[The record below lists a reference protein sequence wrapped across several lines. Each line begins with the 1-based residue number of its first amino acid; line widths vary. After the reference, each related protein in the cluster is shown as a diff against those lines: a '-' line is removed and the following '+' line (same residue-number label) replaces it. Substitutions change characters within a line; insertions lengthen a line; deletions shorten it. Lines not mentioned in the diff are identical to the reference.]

1 MAPTLNQLLHALS
14 APFWLL
20 TLGCA
25 AGFALLW
32 WWTLGHRRWQ
42 RRRLLQRRLAEVG
55 NGGNGGGGGGSGGGE
70 GGDGSGSGATNS
82 RPAAHPLTSTAPGT
96 SSVLHPRFLFV
107 GDAAADVAGLLRA
120 GGALPQRAT
129 PSAPWQAWTQLAMTA
144 IALAPG
150 VAENATT
157 AASPTNATNATNAAD
172 AADATNAEDVAD
184 RRARRLWLQGLL
196 ALAEQHPALPLNGI
210 VVCVAAEALP
220 QAPRR
225 LAALVQEAAQL
236 LQLQMPVYVV
246 VTGLERLQGYAQVC
260 AGLPPEVLA
269 QALGHCFIE
278 PDTSGGSAAP
288 RLDALFAP
296 LAARLQALGMAL
308 VRDQPDPAARL
319 AIVHWVEQVLA
330 LQAGLGTLVDQLFV
344 PPAGAQW
351 RGLYL
356 AAAASPAGPGAFATD
371 LFQRF
376 LPGDQSLAR
385 PARHLR

>member
-1 MAPTLNQLLHALS
+1 MAPTLHQVLHALP

-20 TLGCA
+20 TLSCA

-55 NGGNGGGGGGSGGGE
+55 NGGGGAA
-70 GGDGSGSGATNS
+70 DS
-82 RPAAHPLTSTAPGT
+82 RPAAHPLTSTVPGT
-96 SSVLHPRFLFV
+96 SSVLHPRLLFV

-120 GGALPQRAT
+120 GGALPQQAT
-129 PSAPWQAWTQLAMTA
+129 PSAPWQAWTQPAMTA

-150 VAENATT
+150 VAENAAN
-157 AASPTNATNATNAAD
+157 AASATNAAD
-172 AADATNAEDVAD
+172 AAGAEDAEDAAD
-184 RRARRLWLQGLL
+184 SRARRLWLQGLL
-196 ALAEQHPALPLNGI
+196 ALAEQRPALPLNGV

-236 LQLQMPVYVV
+236 LQVQMPVYVV
-246 VTGLERLQGYAQVC
+246 VTGLERLRGYAQVC

-319 AIVHWVEQVLA
+319 AIVHWVEQVVA

-344 PPAGAQW
+344 PPAGTQW

-356 AAAASPAGPGAFATD
+356 TAAASPAGPGAFATD

-385 PARHLR
+385 PARQFR